1 MGVKTVTS
9 AVVTPAPAWHRSWTN
24 RWSMLAVLSVARV
37 AMGVQFQAIASS
49 APSLRA
55 DLGLDPSQIGSL
67 IGAYMLPG
75 IVIALPGGLL
85 ARRLG
90 EKWTCL
96 LGLAFMAAGGFLMG
110 NASSFA
116 GLAVGR
122 ALSGGGAVIFN
133 LVLTSMVAGWFAGA
147 EIVTAMAILVA
158 SWPVAIAAAL
168 IGETALSLRYGWGVV
183 AYAVAALCVAA
194 WGAVAL
200 LYSARPDA
208 LARDE
213 SRDRPAVSR
222 FELAACGFAGL
233 LWGAFNAGLVIFY
246 SFTPQLLIQRGWL
259 PVQAG
264 SATSV
269 GLWITI
275 ISIPLGG
282 WVVEALRR
290 PNAGIVVS
298 CIGAATFL
306 GALPV
311 VPWPMILALGVGLAI
326 GLGGGAIVGLPAR
339 MIAPDHRP
347 LGFGVFYTGYYG
359 VMAFGPSLAGWAQD
373 QWGSNGAP
381 LLVGCG
387 LFLAGLPLLAAA
399 TAGASIRQ
407 VGTRFAPSTSN

>member
-1 MGVKTVTS
+1 V
-9 AVVTPAPAWHRSWTN
+9 WLCR
-24 RWSMLAVLSVARV
+24 
-37 AMGVQFQAIASS
+37 
-49 APSLRA
+49 
-55 DLGLDPSQIGSL
+55 
-67 IGAYMLPG
+67 
-75 IVIALPGGLL
+75 
-85 ARRLG
+85 
-90 EKWTCL
+90 
-96 LGLAFMAAGGFLMG
+96 
-110 NASSFA
+110 
-116 GLAVGR
+116 
-122 ALSGGGAVIFN
+122 
-133 LVLTSMVAGWFAGA
+133 
-147 EIVTAMAILVA
+147 
-158 SWPVAIAAAL
+158 AAL
-168 IGETALSLRYGWGVV
+168 G
-183 AYAVAALCVAA
+183 
-194 WGAVAL
+194 
-200 LYSARPDA
+200 
-208 LARDE
+208 
-213 SRDRPAVSR
+213 
-222 FELAACGFAGL
+222 
-233 LWGAFNAGLVIFY
+233 IFY

-298 CIGAATFL
+298 CIGAAAFL

-407 VGTRFAPSTSN
+407 VGARFAPSTSN